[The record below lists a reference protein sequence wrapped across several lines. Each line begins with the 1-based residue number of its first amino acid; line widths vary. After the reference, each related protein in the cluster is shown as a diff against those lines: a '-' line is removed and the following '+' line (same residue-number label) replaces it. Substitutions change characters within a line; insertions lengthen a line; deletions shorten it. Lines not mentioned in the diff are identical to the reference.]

1 MAGSKKRIEIQNLS
15 NSGQKKKLQKERYR
29 VFIEDVADGFYETNL
44 RGDFLFFND
53 ALCRIFGYPRAE
65 IQNRNFREFMDT
77 TNAEVAF
84 DSFSELYRTG
94 KRATDILWVIS
105 RKDGEKRNV
114 EISANLFYDDGGNK
128 MGFRGIARDI
138 TEKHLAQT
146 EAKRVAR
153 TNQTLFRVAEAI
165 HHYSG
170 LDGLLAFITR
180 EIQNLMLCKGAL
192 VILVD
197 EKRNEFFFR
206 AAAYDDSMAEKKFK
220 ETRFPID
227 KGVAGQVYRTGK
239 PMRIH
244 DYYKSPYSHLE
255 VDRKTG
261 SKTRNMLQVP
271 IWIEDRMIG
280 VLCAVNKK
288 EGLFEEDDVAL
299 LSTTAGMVALPIENA
314 RINHEL
320 QASYDEVKSLN
331 RAKDRFIHHLSHE
344 LKTPVSVL
352 AASLSVLNKKYVGR
366 EDKNLKRVLDRA
378 QRNLDRILD
387 MQYEIEDI
395 LSERAYKSYPLI
407 SALVAACS
415 DELELLA
422 AEETGRLDII
432 PRIRR
437 RIETL
442 FGPRDYTSDEIE
454 LSHFVEHKIK
464 SLQHLFAHRQ
474 CRLETHFEPT
484 ETTISIP
491 VEVLSK
497 IVEGLIRNA
506 VENTPD
512 EGLIQVSVKSSLMG
526 PELEIKD
533 FGVGITAENQNLIFE
548 SYLTT
553 HDTLQYSS
561 RKPYDFY
568 AGGKGFDLLRMKIFS
583 EQYGFQIHMSSKRC
597 IYIPRDVD
605 LCPGKIEKCRF
616 CRITEDCL
624 QSGGTTMTV
633 RFTAFKFK
641 EKLTERAEK
650 TDGKQQ
656 ERP

>member
-1 MAGSKKRIEIQNLS
+1 MARSKQRIEIQNS
-15 NSGQKKKLQKERYR
+15 SDSGQKKKLQKERYR

-44 RGDFLFFND
+44 QGDFLFFND
-53 ALCRIFGYPRAE
+53 ALCRIFGYARTD
-65 IQNRNFREFMDT
+65 IQNRNFRTFMDKKT
-77 TNAEVAF
+77 AEIAF
-84 DSFSELYRTG
+84 ESFNRIYKTE
-94 KRATDILWVIS
+94 KRATDIVWEII
-105 RKDGEKRNV
+105 RADGQTRIL
-114 EISANLFYDDGGNK
+114 EISANLIYDENGEK
-128 MGFRGIARDI
+128 SGFRGIARDM
-138 TEKHLAQT
+138 TEKHLAQAQ
-146 EAKRVAR
+146 AKRVAR
-153 TNQTLFRVAEAI
+153 SNQTLFRVAEAI

-180 EIQNLMLCKGAL
+180 EIQNLMRCEGAL

-239 PMRIH
+239 PLRVH

-255 VDRKTG
+255 VDRQTG
-261 SKTRNMLQVP
+261 SNTRNILQVP

-280 VLCAVNKK
+280 VLGAVNKK
-288 EGLFEEDDVAL
+288 EGQFEEEDVTL

-352 AASLSVLNKKYVGR
+352 AASLSVLNKKYLGR
-366 EDKNLKRVLDRA
+366 EDKNLSRILDRA

-395 LSERAYKSYPLI
+395 LGERDYKSYPLL
-407 SALVAACS
+407 SALLAACS

-422 AEETGRLDII
+422 VEETGRIDII
-432 PRIRR
+432 PRIRK

-454 LSHFVEHKIK
+454 LNLFVPHKIK
-464 SLQHLFAHRQ
+464 TLQSLFAHRQ
-474 CRLETHFEPT
+474 CRLKTYFEPT
-484 ETTISIP
+484 PVISIP

-497 IVEGLIRNA
+497 IVEGLLRNA

-512 EGLIQVSVKSSLMG
+512 ESLIQVSVKNSLMG

-583 EQYGFQIHMSSKRC
+583 EQYGFQIHMVSKRC
-597 IYIPRDVD
+597 IYIPRDED
-605 LCPGKIEKCRF
+605 LCPGKIAKCPF

-633 RFTAFKFK
+633 RFTALKSK
-641 EKLTERAEK
+641 AKLTERAKK
-650 TDGKQQ
+650 TDGK
-656 ERP
+656 

>member
-1 MAGSKKRIEIQNLS
+1 MARRKKRIETQNHS
-15 NSGQKKKLQKERYR
+15 NSGQTKKLQKERYR

-53 ALCRIFGYPRAE
+53 ALCRIFGYTRAE
-65 IQNRNFREFMDT
+65 IQNHNFREFMDT
-77 TNAEVAF
+77 ANAQVAF
-84 DSFSELYRTG
+84 DSFTELYRTG
-94 KRATDILWVIS
+94 KRATDILWEIS
-105 RKDGEKRNV
+105 HKDGKTRIV
-114 EISANLFYDDGGNK
+114 EISANLFYDDSGNK
-128 MGFRGIARDI
+128 MGFRGIARDV
-138 TEKHLAQT
+138 T
-146 EAKRVAR
+146 EAKRIAR
-153 TNQTLFRVAEAI
+153 SNQTLFRVAEAI

-180 EIQNLMLCKGAL
+180 EIQNLMGCEGAL

-206 AAAYDDSMAEKKFK
+206 AAAYDDYRAEKKFK

-239 PMRIH
+239 PLLVH
-244 DYYKSPYSHLE
+244 DYYKSPHSHLE
-255 VDRKTG
+255 VDRQTG
-261 SKTRNMLQVP
+261 SKTRNILQVP

-280 VLCAVNKK
+280 VLGAVNKK
-288 EGLFEEDDVAL
+288 EGQFEKEDVAM

-320 QASYDEVKSLN
+320 QVSYDEVKSLN

-366 EDKNLKRVLDRA
+366 EDKNLTRVLDRA

-395 LSERAYKSYPLI
+395 LGERDYKSYPLL
-407 SALVAACS
+407 SALLAACS

-422 AEETGRLDII
+422 VEETGRIDII
-432 PRIRR
+432 PRIRK

-454 LSHFVEHKIK
+454 LNLFVPHKIK
-464 SLQHLFAHRQ
+464 TLQSLFAHRQ
-474 CRLETHFEPT
+474 CRLKTYFEPT
-484 ETTISIP
+484 PVISIP

-497 IVEGLIRNA
+497 IVEGLLRNA

-512 EGLIQVSVKSSLMG
+512 ESLIQVSVKNSLMG

-583 EQYGFQIHMSSKRC
+583 ERYGFQIHMASKRC
-597 IYIPRDVD
+597 IYIPRDED
-605 LCPGKIEKCRF
+605 LCPGKIANCRF
-616 CRITEDCL
+616 CKIPEDCL

-633 RFTAFKFK
+633 RFKAFKSK
-641 EKLTERAEK
+641 EKLTERAQK
-650 TDGKQQ
+650 TDGK
-656 ERP
+656 

>member
-1 MAGSKKRIEIQNLS
+1 MGRSE
-15 NSGQKKKLQKERYR
+15 KKLQRDRYR

-65 IQNRNFREFMDT
+65 IQTRNFREFMDT
-77 TNAEVAF
+77 ANAQVAF
-84 DSFSELYRTG
+84 DSFSELYRTE
-94 KRATDILWVIS
+94 KRATDILWEIS
-105 RKDGEKRNV
+105 RKDGETRIV
-114 EISANLFYDDGGNK
+114 EISANLFYDDGGSK
-128 MGFRGIARDI
+128 MGFRGIARDV
-138 TEKHLAQT
+138 T
-146 EAKRVAR
+146 EAKRIAR
-153 TNQTLFRVAEAI
+153 SNQTLFRVAEAI

-180 EIQNLMLCKGAL
+180 EIQNLMRCEGAL

-197 EKRNEFFFR
+197 ENRNEFFFR
-206 AAAYDDSMAEKKFK
+206 AAAYDDSRAEKKFK

-239 PMRIH
+239 PLLVH

-255 VDRKTG
+255 VDRQTG

-280 VLCAVNKK
+280 VLGAVNKK
-288 EGLFEEDDVAL
+288 EGQFEENDVAL

-331 RAKDRFIHHLSHE
+331 RAKNRFIHHLSHE

-366 EDKNLKRVLDRA
+366 EEKDLSRILDRA

-395 LSERAYKSYPLI
+395 LSERDFKSYSLL
-407 SALVAACS
+407 STLLAACS

-422 AEETGRLDII
+422 VEETGRLDVI

-437 RIETL
+437 RIETI
-442 FGPRDYTSDEIE
+442 FGPRDYPVDEIE
-454 LSHFVEHKIK
+454 LSHFAAHKIK
-464 SLQHLFAHRQ
+464 SLQHLFAHRR
-474 CRLETHFEPT
+474 CRLETHFEPVPA
-484 ETTISIP
+484 ISIP

-497 IVEGLIRNA
+497 IAAGLIRNA

-512 EGLIQVSVKSSLMG
+512 EGLIQVSVKNGLKG

-583 EQYGFQIHMSSKRC
+583 EQYGFKIQMASRRC
-597 IYIPRDVD
+597 IYIPRDED
-605 LCPGKIEKCRF
+605 LCPGKIAQCRF
-616 CRITEDCL
+616 CKITEDCL

-633 RFTAFKFK
+633 RFAAFKSK

-650 TDGKQQ
+650 TNGKQQ

>member
-1 MAGSKKRIEIQNLS
+1 MAGSKQRIETQTHS
-15 NSGQKKKLQKERYR
+15 NGGQKKNLQKERYR

-44 RGDFLFFND
+44 QGDFLFFND
-53 ALCRIFGYPRAE
+53 ALCRIFGYARTD
-65 IQNRNFREFMDT
+65 IRNRNFRTFMDKK
-77 TNAEVAF
+77 NAEIAF
-84 DSFSELYRTG
+84 ESFNRIYKTEKKT
-94 KRATDILWVIS
+94 TDIVWEIIHS
-105 RKDGEKRNV
+105 DGRTRIL
-114 EISANLFYDDGGNK
+114 EISANPIYDENGEK
-128 MGFRGIARDI
+128 SGFRGIARDI

-153 TNQTLFRVAEAI
+153 SNKTLFRVAEAI

-180 EIQNLMLCKGAL
+180 EIQNLMRCEGAL

-239 PMRIH
+239 PMRVH

-255 VDRKTG
+255 IDRQTG

-271 IWIEDRMIG
+271 MWIEDRMIG
-280 VLCAVNKK
+280 ALCAVNKK
-288 EGLFEEDDVAL
+288 EGPFEDDDVAL
-299 LSTTAGMVALPIENA
+299 LGTTAGMVALPIENA

-366 EDKNLKRVLDRA
+366 EDKDLSRILDRA

-395 LSERAYKSYPLI
+395 LSERDYKSYSLL
-407 SALVAACS
+407 SALLAACS

-422 AEETGRLDII
+422 VEETGRLDII

-442 FGPRDYTSDEIE
+442 FGPRDYPADEIE
-454 LSHFVEHKIK
+454 LSHFVAHKIK
-464 SLQHLFAHRQ
+464 LLQHLSAHRQ
-474 CRLETHFEPT
+474 CRLKKHFEPT
-484 ETTISIP
+484 PAISIP

-512 EGLIQVSVKSSLMG
+512 EGLIQVSVKNGLMG

-533 FGVGITAENQNLIFE
+533 FGVGITAENRNLIFE

-583 EQYGFQIHMSSKRC
+583 EQYGFQIHMASKRC
-597 IYIPRDVD
+597 IYIPRDED
-605 LCPGKIEKCRF
+605 LCPGKITKCRF
-616 CRITEDCL
+616 CRVTEDCI

-633 RFTAFKFK
+633 RFTAFKSK
-641 EKLTERAEK
+641 AKLTERAEK
-650 TDGKQQ
+650 TDGK
-656 ERP
+656 